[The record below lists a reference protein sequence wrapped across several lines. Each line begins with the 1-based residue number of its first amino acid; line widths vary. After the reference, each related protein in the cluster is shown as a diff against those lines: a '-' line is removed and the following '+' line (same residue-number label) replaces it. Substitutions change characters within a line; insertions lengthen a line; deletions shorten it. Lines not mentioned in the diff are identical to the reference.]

1 MREKSTKS
9 RDISE
14 RLRQEIL
21 GGKFDVT
28 RKLPSEH
35 QLMRRFSVARETVRA
50 ALKDLLDKKLVERR
64 PGYGTFLADLAETK
78 AAQKFA
84 MIVPDAYYPFYARI
98 CRGIEDA
105 AKKHGWTILT
115 AALGSG
121 SMRERALRAVE
132 FSEVCIREK
141 VSGVFF
147 QPLQFLRDGEKMNR
161 GILKLFKAA
170 GIPVVLL
177 DSDFVTPP
185 NRSEYDLVGVDNTGI
200 GYALAK
206 HVIAAGAKKIMY
218 FSNPLPAPTSLKRGT
233 GVGIAVTEAGLPWK
247 RESVYFADPT
257 DTRAAARVF
266 AGKSRPDA
274 IIAVNDYIA
283 SILLKTLKAIG
294 KRVPED
300 VLLAGVNGDPL
311 AEESIPPITTVVQPC
326 HEIGATAVSLMFE
339 RLANPDLLP
348 REVFLSANLLER
360 ESTRAKGN
368 GRAGAPRTPRTDGE
382 GAPRIEP
389 ASRLAARGG
398 YVVTHGRARSPSAPQ
413 HGDRK

>member
-1 MREKSTKS
+1 MQNKGKGKNIGEV
-9 RDISE
+9 
-14 RLRQEIL
+14 LRAEIVS
-21 GGKFDVT
+21 GKYDVT
-28 RKLPSEH
+28 RKLPSDRM
-35 QLMRRFSVARETVRA
+35 LMRRFSVARATVQA
-50 ALKDLLDKKLVERR
+50 AMRELLAQKLVERR

-98 CRGIEDA
+98 GRGIEDA
-105 AKKHGWTILT
+105 AKKRGWTILT

-161 GILKLFKAA
+161 GILKLFKTA

-177 DSDFVTPP
+177 DSDFVAPP
-185 NRSEYDLVGVDNTGI
+185 SRSEYDLVGVDNTGI

-247 RESVYFADPT
+247 RESVFFADPAN
-257 DTRAAARVF
+257 TRAAARVF
-266 AGKSRPDA
+266 AGKGRPDA

-283 SILLKTLKAIG
+283 SILLKTLKTIG
-294 KRVPED
+294 KRVPND

-311 AEESIPPITTVVQPC
+311 AEEAIPPLTTVVQPC
-326 HEIGATAVSLMFE
+326 HEIGASAVSLMFE

-348 REVFLSANLLER
+348 REVFLSAKLIVR
-360 ESTRAKGN
+360 ESTR
-368 GRAGAPRTPRTDGE
+368 GRR
-382 GAPRIEP
+382 
-389 ASRLAARGG
+389 
-398 YVVTHGRARSPSAPQ
+398 
-413 HGDRK
+413 

>member
-1 MREKSTKS
+1 MAEIGTKS
-9 RDISE
+9 KTISE
-14 RLRQEIL
+14 QLRQEIL
-21 GGKFDVT
+21 GGKFDAT

-35 QLMRRFSVARETVRA
+35 QLMRRFSVARETVRV
-50 ALKDLLDKKLVERR
+50 ALKELLDKKLVERR
-64 PGYGTFLADLAETK
+64 PGYGTFLVDLAKTK

-84 MIVPDAYYPFYARI
+84 MIVPDAYYPFYERI
-98 CRGIEDA
+98 CRGVGDA
-105 AKKHGWTILT
+105 AKKHGWTILS

-121 SMRERALRAVE
+121 GMRERALRAVA

-177 DSDFVTPP
+177 DSDFVAPP
-185 NRSEYDLVGVDNTGI
+185 SRSEYDLVGVDNTGI

-294 KRVPED
+294 KRIPED

-311 AEESIPPITTVVQPC
+311 AEEAIPPITTVVQPC

-348 REVFLSANLLER
+348 REVFLSAKLLER

-368 GRAGAPRTPRTDGE
+368 GRAQSPSAPCSGRAGAPRTPQTEDRT
-382 GAPRIEP
+382 
-389 ASRLAARGG
+389 
-398 YVVTHGRARSPSAPQ
+398 
-413 HGDRK
+413 

>member
-1 MREKSTKS
+1 MLAMEFRTTKS
-9 RDISE
+9 KDISE

-21 GGKFDVT
+21 GGKYDRS

-35 QLMRRFSVARETVRA
+35 QLMKRFSVARETVRA
-50 ALKDLLDKKLVERR
+50 ALKELLDKKLVERR

-84 MIVPDAYYPFYARI
+84 MIVPDAYYPFYQRI

-105 AKKHGWTILT
+105 AKRRGWTILS

-147 QPLQFLRDGEKMNR
+147 QPLQFLRDSEKVNR
-161 GILKLFKAA
+161 GILKLFKDVK
-170 GIPVVLL
+170 IPVVLL
-177 DSDFVTPP
+177 DSDFVSPP
-185 NRSEYDLVGVDNTGI
+185 LRSEYDLVGVDNTGI
-200 GYALAK
+200 GYMLAK
-206 HVIAAGAKKIMY
+206 RVIAAGAKKIMY

-247 RESVYFADPT
+247 RESVFFADPT

-266 AGKSRPDA
+266 AGRNRPDA
-274 IIAVNDYIA
+274 IIAVNDFIA
-283 SILLKTLKAIG
+283 SQLLKTLKAIG

-311 AEESIPPITTVVQPC
+311 SEEAVPPLTTVVQPC

-348 REVFLSANLLER
+348 REVFLSASIVPR
-360 ESTRAKGN
+360 ESTHR
-368 GRAGAPRTPRTDGE
+368 
-382 GAPRIEP
+382 
-389 ASRLAARGG
+389 
-398 YVVTHGRARSPSAPQ
+398 
-413 HGDRK
+413 